1 MACVTCMAAGGFY
14 TRKFPLAVP
23 GGTVTDLQEDD
34 MVLVARAKSDPAAF
48 GFLYERYVSKIYNY
62 VYYRTGDHHEAEDL
76 TARTFQRAMA
86 HIGRYRERG
95 VPFSAWLYRIAH
107 NLVANWYRD
116 QGRRKVMGLDDV
128 TLIGQ
133 SRERPESVAET
144 NEQRERLLA
153 AIRRL
158 PAERQQLLILKF
170 VERLSNAD
178 IGQIMSRSE
187 GAVKSLYHRTLISL
201 RDELGSAS
209 VPGEEEAE

>member
-1 MACVTCMAAGGFY
+1 MGVFIQGNSPWPC
-14 TRKFPLAVP
+14 L

-107 NLVANWYRD
+107 NLVANWHRD

-178 IGQIMSRSE
+178 IGQIMNRSE
-187 GAVKSLYHRTLISL
+187 GAVKSLYHRTLMAL
-201 RDELGSAS
+201 RDELGMAGAI
-209 VPGEEEAE
+209 PGEEKAG